1 MNERPVGRLLHQTI
15 GTREPYMNSAIGTP
29 RTSIVGGITLATP
42 RTSTK
47 GLGVNGLIR
56 EAHQRQH
63 MVPTETAPSV
73 YYESNGGER
82 QGVNKGKQNK
92 KRSKKKKRQ
101 PKKNYRNKK

>member
-1 MNERPVGRLLHQTI
+1 MNDRPIERLLYQTI
-15 GTREPYMNSAIGTP
+15 GTREPYLNNTIDTP
-29 RTSIVGGITLATP
+29 RMSISGGLALTTP
-42 RTSTK
+42 RTSTN
-47 GLGVNGLIR
+47 GPGINGLIR

-63 MVPTETAPSV
+63 MIPTETAPPV